1 MKDVNI
7 SPAESA
13 MRLVTSGATIALRLD
28 FVRGLAG
35 CINAALLLSQLVWLQ
50 PRRAGLEGWWCATA
64 DDLMAQTGLSRH
76 RLASAR
82 AKLMALGLVE
92 CEARGDRNRLWWR
105 VSVTRVASWLVGLGV
120 EAAAEAGPDG
130 TQAQADDAG
139 KRQTSS
145 PKTRKPVCRK
155 SANYIKGDSRR
166 EYPPESPTG
175 DDAPDASRNAQQ
187 PVADQAEVPDGLI
200 HLEDMLVAVQGEGS
214 AAVPA
219 NDPVMDLAR
228 TVGLSNAMVA
238 VAWHAFRRGVLAAP
252 ATARRRARGV
262 EGWRAQFRRFVE
274 RCGHGLWRIA
284 DDGGV
289 RWNSEGLVAQ
299 RLADADSSPWRS
311 EIAFDDVV
319 QPTVPHAPAYV
330 EATPEQLEAQRQA
343 DRERA
348 GGTPPTPAVRALLA
362 SLTRRGAYAS

>member
-1 MKDVNI
+1 
-7 SPAESA
+7 

-35 CINAALLLSQLVWLQ
+35 CVNAALLLSQLVWLQ

-82 AKLMALGLVE
+82 VKLQSLGLVE

-105 VSVTRVASWLVGLGV
+105 VSVTRVASWLVGLGAD
-120 EAAAEAGPDG
+120 AAAVAAEDSA
-130 TQAQADDAG
+130 QAQAKAQTG
-139 KRQTSS
+139 AAEKRQTSS

-175 DDAPDASRNAQQ
+175 DDAPDASLNAQQ

-200 HLEDMLVAVQGEGS
+200 HLEDMLIAVQGDGS

-228 TVGLSNAMVA
+228 TVGLSNEMVA
-238 VAWHAFRRGVLAAP
+238 VAWHAFRRGVLSTP
-252 ATARRRARGV
+252 GSSRRRAQGV
-262 EGWRAQFRRFVE
+262 EGWRAKFRRFVE

-299 RLADADSSPWRS
+299 RLADADAGPWRS
-311 EIAFDDVV
+311 EIAFNDAARPAVL
-319 QPTVPHAPAYV
+319 HAPAYV
-330 EATPEQLEAQRQA
+330 EATPEQLEAQRLA

-362 SLTRRGAYAS
+362 SLTRRGAYAN